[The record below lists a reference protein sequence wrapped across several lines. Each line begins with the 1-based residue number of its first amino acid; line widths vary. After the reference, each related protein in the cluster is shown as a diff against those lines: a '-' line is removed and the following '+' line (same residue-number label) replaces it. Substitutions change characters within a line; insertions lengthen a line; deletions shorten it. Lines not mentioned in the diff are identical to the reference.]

1 VVRRQSI
8 SKRQPIALSGTKSQA
23 INPHARVIA
32 DRFRLD
38 SPIAR
43 SVNGEVHQ
51 AFDLKT
57 GSVVAVK
64 LLQSR
69 FMAGEN
75 FGVRLRR
82 EFEVLHSLDHPSVVK
97 VIDCGEASDRELYLA
112 MEYVK
117 GTTLETLIKRDG
129 PMKPN
134 KLAAVVS
141 QVSGALDAAHSTG
154 VVHRDVNPANILV
167 NIEADGRTTVKLL
180 DFGLAKMLEPED
192 THHMNVTGAA
202 MIVGRAE
209 FMAPEQA
216 GGDPVSASTDIY
228 SLGLTSYYALT
239 GRAPFQ
245 EASEI
250 ETLLAQLKRPIP
262 PFVEM
267 NSKVQI
273 PAAVEEVVRKA
284 LSKKESDRHR
294 TAGEF
299 AAAFCHAAG
308 VAAPVNRVE
317 VKSIEFRAGVKR
329 HQSRNWNK
337 LIGTAIGASAVL
349 VMALLLLAQLKS

>member
-1 VVRRQSI
+1 MSG
-8 SKRQPIALSGTKSQA
+8 SKPHTV
-23 INPHARVIA
+23 NPHARVIA

-57 GSVVAVK
+57 GAVVAVK

-75 FGVRLRR
+75 FGARLRR

-112 MEYVK
+112 MEFVK
-117 GTTLETLIKRDG
+117 GTTLETLVKRDG

-134 KLAAVVS
+134 KLATVIS
-141 QVSGALDAAHSTG
+141 QVAGALDAAHSIG

-167 NIEADGRTTVKLL
+167 NTEVDGQTTVKLL
-180 DFGLAKMLEPED
+180 DFGLAKMLEPVEN
-192 THHMNVTGAA
+192 HHMNVTGAA

-228 SLGLTSYYALT
+228 SLGLTTYYALM
-239 GRAPFQ
+239 GKAPF
-245 EASEI
+245 EEGSEI
-250 ETLLAQLKRPIP
+250 ETLLAQLKKPVP
-262 PFVEM
+262 PFRQM
-267 NSKVQI
+267 NPKV
-273 PAAVEEVVRKA
+273 ALSMALEEVVRKSLA
-284 LSKKESDRHR
+284 KKESERYR

-299 AAAFCHAAG
+299 AAEFCQAAG
-308 VAAPVNRVE
+308 VPVPVKRIE
-317 VKSIEFRAGVKR
+317 VKSIEMRAGTRRRPRPWK
-329 HQSRNWNK
+329 
-337 LIGTAIGASAVL
+337 AILASGVSATAVL
-349 VMALLLLAQLKS
+349 LVAILLYVQLRS